1 VVQLRLGVLVLA
13 VFLCAREKL
22 QLLSQPLVPSG
33 WSALFASVSAV
44 ASAGLGRSAA
54 AVPAAAPGARADCDV
69 CVAITGQRG
78 V

>member
-1 VVQLRLGVLVLA
+1 MVQLRLCVLVLA

-44 ASAGLGRSAA
+44 SSAGLGRGAA